1 MVNENYRMKK
11 IAKLVQG
18 KQNVLD
24 LGWVDIPNGYL
35 NNELVIGLDLTERRL
50 PENYSRCV
58 VGDAMKLPEPFGA
71 GYFDSIIAGE
81 LIEHLEQPIDFL
93 RKCHESLKK
102 KGNIV
107 LSTPNPN
114 SLIERTL
121 TLSLCRKYYY
131 TPHHIL
137 LYPQRWLIRI
147 MELSGF
153 SNIRILSGGFP
164 LPILGLVPFPRPWC
178 YQTIA
183 IGEKSDE

>member
-11 IAKLVQG
+11 IAKLVRD
-18 KQNVLD
+18 KKRILD
-24 LGWVDIPNGYL
+24 LGWADIPNGYL
-35 NNELVIGLDLTERRL
+35 TNEFVTGLDLRERQL
-50 PENYSRCV
+50 PGNYS
-58 VGDAMKLPEPFGA
+58 GSAIGNAMNLPKPFEA
-71 GYFDSIIAGE
+71 DYFDAIIAGE
-81 LIEHLEQPIDFL
+81 LIEHLEQPVDFL
-93 RKCHESLKK
+93 RRCHESLKRN
-102 KGNIV
+102 GSIV

-121 TLSLCRKYYY
+121 TLSLCRKYFY
-131 TPHHIL
+131 TPHHVM

-183 IGEKSDE
+183 IGEKR